1 MSAMERRCAMSQT
14 IEELREVA
22 AALSGALQLASREN
36 DLRKRQVELVVKNR
50 AEMED
55 CWNCPVYTG
64 AETLTCETRE
74 KCEEHIAK
82 WSLEQ
87 AKKGGAG

>member
-1 MSAMERRCAMSQT
+1 MNLIVFEGRTVAVMAPEDLEALEAERDT
-14 IEELREVA
+14 L
-22 AALSGALQLASREN
+22 
-36 DLRKRQVELVVKNR
+36 KRRVELVIKNR

-64 AETLTCETRE
+64 SETLTCETRE

-87 AKKGGAG
+87 AKKGHP